1 MARKKK
7 HEEHE
12 NHERWLVS
20 YADFITL
27 LFAFFVVMYSISSV
41 NEGKYRVL
49 SDAMISA
56 FTNAGQ
62 SFEPIMIGN
71 PSASKNTVNRSE
83 RNDPLAMGVRKM
95 PIPVKRPGSKGARM
109 DNQPVEVQ
117 DARQQQAAISQG
129 QSPSGVKDSL
139 DQIEDE
145 ISGSLTNLINSD
157 LLIIRKHADSLEV
170 ELKSKV
176 LFQPGSARLSI
187 ESEKILIKLAN
198 IIARF
203 PNSIQ
208 VEGHTDDTPVVS
220 ATYPSN
226 WHLSASRAGSV
237 TYLFAEHGVNPE
249 NLWAVGYGEYRPLVA
264 NDTLENRIKNRRV
277 VLWIRGAQPEVEE
290 PQPVFGDGHLN
301 TLPES
306 SRDAPD
312 SGQDTQPSNLNNDPT
327 SLNADQPTA
336 VTGQDETLEQ
346 PQTVIAPIQLPAPTG
361 FKPFAI
367 QRNEN
372 TDNQA
377 PGQGG
382 Q

>member
-1 MARKKK
+1 MARKQK

-71 PSASKNTVNRSE
+71 PSASKNTINRSE
-83 RNDPLAMGVRKM
+83 RNDPLAMGARKM
-95 PIPVKRPGSKGARM
+95 PIPVKKPGSKGPRM
-109 DNQPVEVQ
+109 DNQPIDVQ

-129 QSPSGVKDSL
+129 QSQSGVKDSL
-139 DQIEDE
+139 DQIQDE

-157 LLIIRKHADSLEV
+157 LLTIRKHADSLEV

-237 TYLFAEHGVNPE
+237 THLFAEHGVNPE

-264 NDTLENRIKNRRV
+264 NDTQENRIKNRRV
-277 VLWIRGAQPEVEE
+277 VEWKGRAQPKVEE
-290 PQPVFGDGHLN
+290 PQAVFGEGQLN
-301 TLPES
+301 TLPANS
-306 SRDAPD
+306 PDAIANV
-312 SGQDTQPSNLNNDPT
+312 QDEEPANLNIDPS
-327 SLNADQPTA
+327 SLNGNQPAGVTPQGETA
-336 VTGQDETLEQ
+336 EQ
-346 PQTVIAPIQLPAPTG
+346 SQTIIAPIQLPAPTG
-361 FKPFAI
+361 FRPFVI
-367 QRNEN
+367 PRNDN
-372 TDNQA
+372 TNSQA